1 MKRRVLLL
9 SVVLIVL
16 LGGVYGIY
24 WWMRAPEEAGKEPP
38 PNRPIYNV
46 ESITTD
52 LAVGPGGRRNWVQ
65 VDVQLECRDA
75 DALSAVE
82 ENWVVIR
89 NELLTIFR
97 SLEAESL
104 KGEEG
109 MDRLRSSIIRRTNEI
124 LDDAELTDVFL
135 LTIIVH

>member
-1 MKRRVLLL
+1 MSRRTLVA
-9 SVVLIVL
+9 VMVMVL
-16 LGGVYGIY
+16 LGGAYGVHG
-24 WWMRAPEEAGKEPP
+24 WMRAPEEEAAEQPL

-52 LAVGPGGRRNWVQ
+52 LAVGPDGRRNWVQ
-65 VDVQLECRDA
+65 VDLQLECRDA
-75 DALSAVE
+75 DTLSVVE

-89 NELLTIFR
+89 NELLTVFR

-135 LTIIVH
+135 LSIIVH